1 MFKPTTE
8 DVLTR
13 GLNAMTMACDSLT
26 KQNQTLNK
34 DIEGLKAKVAR
45 LQDRILTEGGE
56 KRWQIS
62 DKLRHRWQIATNPTH
77 NENIP

>member
-34 DIEGLKAKVAR
+34 DIEGLKAKIAR
-45 LQDRILTEGGE
+45 LQDKILTEGGE
-56 KRWQIS
+56 KR
-62 DKLRHRWQIATNPTH
+62 
-77 NENIP
+77 